1 MKTVSRMI
9 FCYLLAAFGIAFLVL
24 TVNGALLIGVVLHY
38 GAKGQQEGFFPVG
51 KFAESFTRTDDGF
64 APAPDMEWQK
74 HFAWA
79 MLLGGR
85 RRNPVV
91 GKSAG
96 GIEPRLHRPG
106 GRGFF
111 PVVSEGLPGDGLPQ

>member
-9 FCYLLAAFGIAFLVL
+9 FRYLLAAFGIAFLVL

-51 KFAESFTRTDDGF
+51 KFAESFTPDGRRLCPRPGHGMAEAF
-64 APAPDMEWQK
+64 CVGDAV
-74 HFAWA
+74 
-79 MLLGGR
+79 GGR

>member
-9 FCYLLAAFGIAFLVL
+9 FRYLLAAFGIAFLVL

-64 APAPDMEWQK
+64 APAPDMEAEA
-74 HFAWA
+74 FCVGDAV
-79 MLLGGR
+79 GGR
-85 RRNPVV
+85 RQNPVV